1 METLTDLIKSLKIK
15 SIQRGVATLSNGD
28 TTITINDLDKD
39 KAIVILNGSYTFTT
53 GGTSGRTV
61 GMGVYLSGI
70 TDNSIKLTSSN
81 GGGILPNHRIFIRYP
96 TKRGVL
102 YV

>member
-1 METLTDLIKSLKIK
+1 METLTNLIKSLKIK

-28 TTITINDLDKD
+28 TTITINDIDKD

-53 GGTSGRTV
+53 DGTSGRTV

-81 GGGILPNHRIFIRYP
+81 GGGILPNYRILLKYLL
-96 TKRGVL
+96 KRGAI
-102 YV
+102 YA